1 MMNWKLAV
9 AVLVL
14 AIFISSVLVV
24 PGSAQESIICDY
36 PELKPLVEFVGE
48 EELSVMDLVGCK
60 AAEKAMEVLGFSK
73 GDPNI
78 LALTDAGYIANIGK
92 YSSERALNGVMM
104 TAGVS
109 RGKGNLV
116 TGWR

>member
-24 PGSAQESIICDY
+24 PGSAQDSIISDY